1 MSVRD
6 VTALLPCEVARACL
20 ERAYPLAVR
29 ACLPPAGVPFFDP
42 DDGSPWAGPGEVME
56 LLVQQ
61 FEAELFKAL
70 GFEFCGFDLASHE
83 LPPIDEVAA

>member
-1 MSVRD
+1 MSLKD
-6 VTALLPCEVARACL
+6 VADLLPCEVARACL

-29 ACLPPAGVPFFDP
+29 ACVNPSDQPWTDSEGD
-42 DDGSPWAGPGEVME
+42 PWAAPGDVME

-70 GFEFCGFDLASHE
+70 GLEFCGIDLAR
-83 LPPIDEVAA
+83 LFEVAA